1 MDEILNKIFKE
12 INFLQAESVK
22 QNLIFTGEGSRLN
35 DLKKIV
41 NIKLSNYIFDANLDN
56 LKSFGNIDRE
66 LLACYGAVKIL
77 TEGFASEA
85 IAIPKKNQKDKSGFF
100 ARIFNIFN

>member
-1 MDEILNKIFKE
+1 M
-12 INFLQAESVK
+12 
-22 QNLIFTGEGSRLN
+22 GEGSRLN

-41 NIKLSNYIFDANLDN
+41 NVKLPNCTFDTNLDN
-56 LKSFGNIDRE
+56 FKSFGNIDRE

-85 IAIPKKNQKDKSGFF
+85 IAIPNKSQKNKNGFF
-100 ARIFNIFN
+100 TRIFNIFN